1 MTGQPPNLPPVY
13 LHGRGLWSPGIPDV
27 AAYLARRG
35 DPSAADPADSTNPL
49 AERPACDVVHPRMKR
64 ATSLLTQTSI
74 EVMTQAARDA
84 GFALDQCATVFGSE
98 HGEIQIA
105 VEQMQMMQEGSGI
118 VSPARFKNSVHNTAA
133 GLFSISVVN
142 RGFTTAIAAGEH
154 TFAMSLLEAWML
166 LADGDVEQVV
176 VSIAEEPLPEPI
188 HDFAPHVALGVAVA
202 LGTKAEGALAKI
214 GVPERRRVE
223 STLEVPSR
231 FSGHPGEGALRLIE
245 AARPTGDSRVVDVAL
260 SSAWSVRVEPLDAA
274 GRS

>member
-1 MTGQPPNLPPVY
+1 MSGQPSMPAVY

-27 AAYLARRG
+27 AAYLARRE
-35 DPSAADPADSTNPL
+35 DPSAAAPADSTDR

-166 LADGDVEQVV
+166 LADGDVDQVV
-176 VSIAEEPLPEPI
+176 VSIAEEPLPTPI
-188 HDFAPHVALGVAVA
+188 HDFAPHVALGVALA
-202 LGTKAEGALAKI
+202 LGTKAEGALAKV
-214 GVPERRRVE
+214 GAPERRRVE
-223 STLEVPSR
+223 NGIEVPSR
-231 FSGHPGEGALRLIE
+231 FAGHPGEGALRLLE
-245 AARPTGDSRVVDVAL
+245 AVRPMGRAASVTDVAL

>member
-1 MTGQPPNLPPVY
+1 MSGRPPHVPTVY
-13 LHGRGLWSPGIPDV
+13 LHGRGLWSPGVPDV
-27 AAYLARRG
+27 ATYLARRE
-35 DPSAADPADSTNPL
+35 DPT

-84 GFALDQCATVFGSE
+84 SFALDQCATVFGSE

-166 LADGDVEQVV
+166 LADGDVDQVV
-176 VSIAEEPLPEPI
+176 VSIAEEPLPTPI
-188 HDFAPHVALGVAVA
+188 HDFAPHVALGVAIA

-223 STLEVPSR
+223 NGIEVPSR

-245 AARPTGDSRVVDVAL
+245 AARPTGNGVVDVAL

>member
-1 MTGQPPNLPPVY
+1 MSASTPSVY
-13 LHGRGLWSPGIPDV
+13 LHGRGLWSPGVPDV
-27 AAYLARRG
+27 ATYLARAE
-35 DPSAADPADSTNPL
+35 DPS

-84 GFALDQCATVFGSE
+84 SFELDQCATVFGSE

-166 LADGDVEQVV
+166 LVDGDVEQVV
-176 VSIAEEPLPEPI
+176 VSIAEEPLPTPI

-202 LGTKAEGALAKI
+202 LSIHSDGAFAKI
-214 GVPERRRVE
+214 GVPERLTDKPSNDASSPTTSIE
-223 STLEVPSR
+223 SPSIEIPAR
-231 FSGHPGEGALRLIE
+231 FVGHPGEGALRVIE
-245 AARPTGDSRVVDVAL
+245 ALRLPRPVDVAL
-260 SSAWSVRVEPLDAA
+260 SSAWRVHVEPLVGGRT